1 MSKKVLAIDDSP
13 TLRKLLHYYLTRKG
27 YEVSQ
32 ANNGKVGLDH
42 IESEQFDLIILDMEM
57 PVMKGEEVMEK
68 LKEKGDF
75 DVPVLILS
83 SDKEEESKA
92 RAISLGASFYLTKP
106 FKPDEVIA
114 CIQDI
119 FQDKGKS

>member
-13 TLRKLLHYYLTRKG
+13 TLRKLLHFYLTRQG

-32 ANNGKVGLDH
+32 ANNGQVGLEH

-57 PVMKGEEVMEK
+57 PVMKGEEVLEK
-68 LKEKGDF
+68 LKEKAGF

-83 SDKEEESKA
+83 SDKEEERKA

-106 FKPDEVIA
+106 FKPDEVMSSINE
-114 CIQDI
+114 ILESVE
-119 FQDKGKS
+119 K